1 MATSVKRSKLVR
13 AHRRTSGFNAL
24 RRNIKKLG
32 ENMGDELSK
41 VALMTGLRV
50 KEGATRRLMTG
61 EGRAPDPQTF
71 ELAKSV
77 RLVVQKRMVRVGTA
91 VMHGFYQEFG
101 TRRHRASP
109 WLYPSMRA
117 EKAFY
122 EQQLRQLQERAMR
135 GIDPY
140 EAD

>member
-1 MATSVKRSKLVR
+1 MATPAKRSKLVR

-24 RRNIKKLG
+24 RRNIKKFG

-41 VALMTGLRV
+41 IALMTGIRV

-61 EGRAPDPQTF
+61 EGRAPDPRTF

-77 RLVVQKRMVRVGTA
+77 RMVVQKRMVRVGTA
-91 VMHGFYQEFG
+91 VMHGLYQEFG

-117 EKAFY
+117 ERGFY
-122 EQQLRQLQERAMR
+122 EQQLRELQVRAMR
-135 GIDPY
+135 GINPNEED
-140 EAD
+140 